1 MKADEAVV
9 RFWLN
14 KIKIASDPNS
24 PFKGMVDLTKL
35 FELSQHWQKNI
46 YDAMTME
53 EQKQLADVYGKK
65 LCDKEMSDA

>member
-35 FELSQHWQKNI
+35 FELSQHWQKSI
-46 YDAMTME
+46 YDAMTPE
-53 EQKQLADVYGKK
+53 ERDQLKAVYGKK
-65 LCDKEMSDA
+65 AV